1 LAPSAAS
8 LLRVRE
14 GWPGFLT
21 GHPCPDQKGG
31 DFLSPPPAGPDR
43 PALTAGAKGTLK
55 IKSNV
60 KSQGSQAERGGYA
73 AGSLWGPHFQT
84 LWVGRMRSRV
94 ILFLSLLLCVAPTHA
109 DKIRDLAQVAGVRS
123 NQLIG
128 YGLVVGLDGSGD
140 QTTQAPFTTQSLEN
154 MLQQFGITVPANV
167 RPQLKNAAA
176 VTVTAQLPP
185 FAKPG
190 QAIDVTVASIGNA
203 KSIRGGELLMTPLR
217 GADGNV
223 YAMAQGSVVVGGI
236 SAQGKSGSSVQVNI
250 SASGRVP
257 NGATVERSVASSF
270 GQGGDLVLNLNT
282 PDFTTAARVA
292 EAVNRAYGAGTA
304 QAVDGGSVAVR
315 GPADPAQRVSWLG
328 MIQALDVQPGDAPA
342 RVVVNSRTG
351 TVVIGSDV
359 KVSAAAVAH
368 GSIQVTIS
376 EQPQVS
382 QPAPF
387 SRGGQ
392 TVVVPSSSVQVSED
406 GAHMFKFGPNVSLDS
421 IVRAVNQVGAS
432 PTDLISILQALKQAG
447 ALHAELVVI

>member
-1 LAPSAAS
+1 MDATVLRTFAAAWRGHLATALAIAS
-8 LLRVRE
+8 T
-14 GWPGFLT
+14 FLIAI
-21 GHPCPDQKGG
+21 PD
-31 DFLSPPPAGPDR
+31 A
-43 PALTAGAKGTLK
+43 
-55 IKSNV
+55 
-60 KSQGSQAERGGYA
+60 
-73 AGSLWGPHFQT
+73 
-84 LWVGRMRSRV
+84 
-94 ILFLSLLLCVAPTHA
+94 HA
-109 DKIRDLAQVAGVRS
+109 DKIRDLAQVGGVRS

-154 MLQQFGITVPANV
+154 MLQQFGITVPASA

-176 VTVTAQLPP
+176 VTVTADLPP

-190 QAIDVTVASIGNA
+190 QIIDVTVASIGNA
-203 KSIRGGELLMTPLR
+203 KSIRGGQLLMTPLK

-257 NGATVERSVASSF
+257 SGATVERSVPSSF
-270 GQGGDLVLNLNT
+270 GSTGDLMLNLNT
-282 PDFTTAARVA
+282 PDFTTAGRVA
-292 EAVNRAYGAGTA
+292 DAVNRAYGAGTA
-304 QAVDGGSVAVR
+304 QAIDGGSVAVR
-315 GPADPAQRVSWLG
+315 GPQDPSQKVAWLG
-328 MIQALDVQPGDAPA
+328 AIQNLDVTPGDAPA

-351 TVVIGSDV
+351 TVVIGAEV
-359 KVSAAAVAH
+359 RVTPAAVAH

-382 QPAPF
+382 QPEAF
-387 SRGGQ
+387 SRGQ
-392 TVVVPSSSVQVSED
+392 TAIVPNSNVQVSED
-406 GAHMFKFGPNVSLDS
+406 GAHMFKFGPGVNLDT

>member
-1 LAPSAAS
+1 MNTFSALAKKLVAWARRGLPGLLSHAAVVLCAS
-8 LLRVRE
+8 LSVNTPL
-14 GWPGFLT
+14 
-21 GHPCPDQKGG
+21 
-31 DFLSPPPAGPDR
+31 
-43 PALTAGAKGTLK
+43 
-55 IKSNV
+55 
-60 KSQGSQAERGGYA
+60 
-73 AGSLWGPHFQT
+73 
-84 LWVGRMRSRV
+84 
-94 ILFLSLLLCVAPTHA
+94 HA

-140 QTTQAPFTTQSLEN
+140 QTTQTPFTTQSLEN
-154 MLQQFGITVPANV
+154 MLVQFGITVPASA

-190 QAIDVTVASIGNA
+190 QVIDITVASIGNA
-203 KSIRGGELLMTPLR
+203 KSIRGGELLMTPMR

-223 YAMAQGSVVVGGI
+223 YAMAQGSVVVGGV
-236 SAQGKSGSSVQVNI
+236 SASGKSGSSVQVNI

-270 GQGGDLVLNLNT
+270 TSGGGDLVLNLNT
-282 PDFTTAARVA
+282 ADFTTAARIA
-292 EAVNRAYGAGTA
+292 EAVNRTYGVGTA
-304 QAVDGGSVAVR
+304 SALDGGSVSVR
-315 GPADPAQRVSWLG
+315 GPADPSQRVAWLG
-328 MIQALDVQPGDAPA
+328 AIQGIEVAPGDAPA

-351 TVVIGSDV
+351 TVVIGSEV
-359 KVSAAAVAH
+359 RVTPAAVAH

-382 QPAPF
+382 QPEPF
-387 SRGGQ
+387 SKGQ
-392 TVVVPSSSVQVSED
+392 TAVVQNSNVQISED
-406 GAHMFKFGPNVSLDS
+406 GGHMFKFGPGTNLDT

-432 PTDLISILQALKQAG
+432 PSDLISILQALKQAG

>member
-1 LAPSAAS
+1 MNGLCFDRYTLARARERAMSVLRGVAIVLCAS
-8 LLRVRE
+8 FSVNQ
-14 GWPGFLT
+14 P
-21 GHPCPDQKGG
+21 
-31 DFLSPPPAGPDR
+31 
-43 PALTAGAKGTLK
+43 
-55 IKSNV
+55 V
-60 KSQGSQAERGGYA
+60 
-73 AGSLWGPHFQT
+73 
-84 LWVGRMRSRV
+84 
-94 ILFLSLLLCVAPTHA
+94 HA
-109 DKIRDLAQVAGVRS
+109 DKIRDLAQVGGVRT

-154 MLQQFGITVPANV
+154 MLVQFGITVPANV

-176 VTVTAQLPP
+176 VTITAQLPP

-190 QAIDVTVASIGNA
+190 QTIDVTVASIGNA

-270 GQGGDLVLNLNT
+270 ANSNGDLMLNLNT
-282 PDFTTAARVA
+282 PDFTTATRIA
-292 EAVNRAYGAGTA
+292 EAVNRTYGAGTA
-304 QAVDGGSVAVR
+304 NAVDGGSVAVR
-315 GPADPAQRVSWLG
+315 GPADAAQRVAWLG
-328 MIQALDVQPGDAPA
+328 AIQALDVNPGDAPA

-351 TVVIGSDV
+351 TVVIGSEV
-359 KVSAAAVAH
+359 RVTPAAVAH
-368 GSIQVTIS
+368 GAIQVTIS
-376 EQPQVS
+376 EQPSVS
-382 QPAPF
+382 QPEAF
-387 SRGGQ
+387 SKGQ
-392 TVVVPSSSVQVSED
+392 TVVVPNSSVQVSED
-406 GAHMFKFGPNVSLDS
+406 GGHMFKFGPGTNLDT

-432 PTDLISILQALKQAG
+432 PSDLISILQALKQAG

>member
-1 LAPSAAS
+1 MNGLCFDRYTLARARERAMSVLRGLAIVLCAS
-8 LLRVRE
+8 FSVNQ
-14 GWPGFLT
+14 P
-21 GHPCPDQKGG
+21 
-31 DFLSPPPAGPDR
+31 
-43 PALTAGAKGTLK
+43 
-55 IKSNV
+55 V
-60 KSQGSQAERGGYA
+60 
-73 AGSLWGPHFQT
+73 
-84 LWVGRMRSRV
+84 
-94 ILFLSLLLCVAPTHA
+94 HA
-109 DKIRDLAQVAGVRS
+109 DKIRDLAQVGGVRT

-154 MLQQFGITVPANV
+154 MLVQFGITVPANV

-176 VTVTAQLPP
+176 VTITAQLPP

-270 GQGGDLVLNLNT
+270 ANSNGDLMLNLNT
-282 PDFTTAARVA
+282 PDFTTATRIA
-292 EAVNRAYGAGTA
+292 EAVNRTYGAGTA
-304 QAVDGGSVAVR
+304 NAVDGGSVAVR
-315 GPADPAQRVSWLG
+315 GPADAAQRVAWLG
-328 MIQALDVQPGDAPA
+328 AIQALDVNPGDAPA

-351 TVVIGSDV
+351 TVVIGSEV
-359 KVSAAAVAH
+359 RVTPAAVAH
-368 GSIQVTIS
+368 GAIQVTIS
-376 EQPQVS
+376 EQPSVS
-382 QPAPF
+382 QPEAF
-387 SRGGQ
+387 SKGQ
-392 TVVVPSSSVQVSED
+392 TVVVPNSSVQVSED
-406 GAHMFKFGPNVSLDS
+406 GGHMFKFGPGTNLDT

-432 PTDLISILQALKQAG
+432 PSDLISILQALKQAG